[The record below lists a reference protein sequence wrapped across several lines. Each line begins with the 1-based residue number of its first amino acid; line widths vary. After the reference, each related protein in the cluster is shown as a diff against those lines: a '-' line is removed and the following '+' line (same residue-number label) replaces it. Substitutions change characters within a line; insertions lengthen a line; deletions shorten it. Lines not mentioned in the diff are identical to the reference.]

1 MFLFFKQGVSF
12 YFTFTLSLGILVNIK
27 DNTLIGGYIMSEVT
41 LTDGN
46 FEKEVISSD
55 VPVLVDFWAAWCGPC
70 KMVAPALAKIAEKYE
85 GKLKVGKLNVDE
97 ELKLAQQYK
106 IQSIPTLAMFK
117 GGEIVSQKVGALSL
131 SALESWA
138 NEYI

>member
-1 MFLFFKQGVSF
+1 VFLFFKQGVSF

>member
-1 MFLFFKQGVSF
+1 
-12 YFTFTLSLGILVNIK
+12 
-27 DNTLIGGYIMSEVT
+27 MSEVT

>member
-1 MFLFFKQGVSF
+1 
-12 YFTFTLSLGILVNIK
+12 
-27 DNTLIGGYIMSEVT
+27 MSEVT
-41 LTDGN
+41 LTESN
-46 FEKEVISSD
+46 FEKEVISSG

-85 GKLKVGKLNVDE
+85 GKLTVGKLNVDE

-131 SALESWA
+131 SALEAWA
-138 NEYI
+138 NEYV